1 MDTAGEPS
9 FEAPV
14 ERSGRAPRIDKA
26 ACSGATDADTDAR
39 VEWETSDPED
49 DFVRV
54 RVAWYVNGKRVSG
67 QSTPTLPASYFGS
80 GDKVHAELTA
90 SDGYHETTR
99 SCTGQTIGNLAP
111 VINMRGMSIGAI
123 DGLEVKGSDP
133 DGDPLTWSLEA
144 APKGMSI
151 SQKGVLSWSGE
162 ASDAGS
168 YRPRVIAEDP
178 TGDQAIWEFEVQVE
192 AAREAERMLRSEAR
206 RKGLL
211 EGQSVE

>member
-1 MDTAGEPS
+1 MDTAGDAVVQDE
-9 FEAPV
+9 V
-14 ERSGRAPRIDKA
+14 VRSGRAPRIDMA

-39 VEWETSDPED
+39 VDWETSDPED

-54 RVAWYVNGKRVSG
+54 RVAWFVNGKRVPG
-67 QSTPTLPASYFGS
+67 ESTPVLPAGYFDS
-80 GDKVHAELTA
+80 GDKVHAQLTA
-90 SDGYHETTR
+90 SDGLHEVTR
-99 SCTGQTIGNLAP
+99 DCTGQTIGNLAP

-133 DGDPLTWSLEA
+133 DGDPLTWSIEN
-144 APKGMSI
+144 APSGMSI
-151 SQKGVLSWSGE
+151 SQQGVLSWSGE
-162 ASDAGS
+162 SSDAGS

-178 TGDQAIWEFEVQVE
+178 TGDQAIWEFSVEVE
-192 AAREAERMLRSEAR
+192 EGRETERMLRSEAR